1 MSETTLTLQ
10 PARTSRGASGSLL
23 RTLFS
28 ASIYV
33 AFGLSLVFSLALVL
47 GLIR

>member
-10 PARTSRGASGSLL
+10 PVRTSRVASGSRL

-28 ASIYV
+28 ASSYV
-33 AFGLSLVFSLALVL
+33 AFGLSLAFSLSLVF
-47 GLIR
+47 GLIP